1 VCDENITSG
10 LAENLLVNV
19 QMDGA
24 SWQGKTSEYLD
35 HAHRHE
41 DLYCNDEMLDGFSI
55 HNLS

>member
-41 DLYCNDEMLDGFSI
+41 DLYCNDRNARWIFYP
-55 HNLS
+55 